1 MGSKTVPNI
10 DGVSKRGDEEWT
22 AEWTRQ
28 INAGIKRAS
37 WPYAKSRERLK
48 NNLEK
53 FRNAA
58 VPQQSWM
65 YKVFFAVND
74 AKLFELYNYS
84 NFPKA
89 DDLNSLTYEI
99 QPISCS
105 LPTEETHTAEQFY
118 LGTKRTVTT
127 YKDRSGECTMEFYYR
142 DISISVE
149 LDDPTSVTNKNV
161 SFFNLLTLAR
171 YVCSEPTTEQIIKK
185 PVHSELL
192 NPLFNKIT
200 ISLFNADTSAA
211 NDYILVNP
219 IITNIEH
226 SGDLSYES
234 EDLVKWTITIHY
246 DWWESRSYG
255 T

>member
-1 MGSKTVPNI
+1 MASKTVPNI
-10 DGVSKRGDEEWT
+10 DGVSKRGNEEWT

-28 INAGIKRAS
+28 VNAGIKKAN
-37 WPYAKSRERLK
+37 WPYSKPRERLK

-58 VPQQSWM
+58 VPQLSWM
-65 YKVFFAVND
+65 YKVFFDVDDTVFTA
-74 AKLFELYNYS
+74 YNNSY
-84 NFPKA
+84 FPEE
-89 DDLNSLTYEI
+89 LNSLTYEI

-161 SFFNLLTLAR
+161 SFFNLLALANS
-171 YVCSEPTTEQIIKK
+171 VDSSQTTEQIIKK
-185 PVHSELL
+185 PIHSELL
-192 NPLFNKIT
+192 KPLFRKIT

-211 NDYILVNP
+211 NDYVLVNP

-255 T
+255 R

>member
-1 MGSKTVPNI
+1 MASKTVPNI
-10 DGVSKRGDEEWT
+10 DGVSKRGNEEWT

-28 INAGIKRAS
+28 VNAGIKKAN
-37 WPYAKSRERLK
+37 WPYSEPRERLK

-58 VPQQSWM
+58 VPQLSWM
-65 YKVFFAVND
+65 YKVFFDVDDTVFTA
-74 AKLFELYNYS
+74 YNNS
-84 NFPKA
+84 NFPEE
-89 DDLNSLTYEI
+89 LTSLTYEI

-161 SFFNLLTLAR
+161 SFFNLLALAN
-171 YVCSEPTTEQIIKK
+171 SADSSQTTEQIIKK
-185 PVHSELL
+185 PIHSELL
-192 NPLFNKIT
+192 KPLFRKIT
-200 ISLFNADTSAA
+200 IRLFNADTSEA